1 MKKINEMIVRKD
13 SSIHKVQFDKDWFY
27 SIEDME
33 DFLKEDLS
41 AVEAISLPMVV
52 YGEEMVVKCATWEDI
67 ERVRIKP
74 LDELKGSVLRN
85 ESSRK

>member
-1 MKKINEMIVRKD
+1 MIVRKD

-52 YGEEMVVKCATWEDI
+52 YREEIVVKCATWEDI

-74 LDELKGSVLRN
+74 LDDLKGSVLRN
-85 ESSRK
+85 KSSRK